1 MRYWLDIGLIA
12 LSDHWKWAVGVA
24 TVLLVVVI
32 GTLFLGVLRSD
43 TAEAGPTPSVIL
55 EPTAIPDEVSTPIP
69 TSPPDVVLTI
79 SPTAVPTLAP
89 VLADPV
95 VLPTTVNVP
104 IYLTGAKNVG
114 SLEFVL
120 TYDPT
125 VLEVSDVDVG
135 GLAKNSLFDFG
146 TREPGRL
153 WAGLIDTDGINGDGP
168 VAVVSFKVIGPG
180 SSASQLTLENVSTYD
195 ARSLLD
201 ILTDATSGSFT
212 VDGLALTG
220 PALAFPR

>member
-1 MRYWLDIGLIA
+1 MRFWLEMGLIA
-12 LSDHWKWAVGVA
+12 LSDHWKWAVGAA
-24 TVLLVVVI
+24 TVLLMVVI

-43 TAEAGPTPSVIL
+43 TAEAGPAPSVIL

-69 TSPPDVVLTI
+69 TSPPDVVSTR
-79 SPTAVPTLAP
+79 SPTAVPTLSPQA
-89 VLADPV
+89 ADPV
-95 VLPTTVNVP
+95 VLASTVNVP

-120 TYDPT
+120 AYDPT
-125 VLEVSDVDVG
+125 VLEVSEVEAG
-135 GLAKNSLFDFG
+135 GLAQNSLFDFG
-146 TREPGRL
+146 VRVPGRL

-180 SSASQLTLENVSTYD
+180 SSTSRLTLENVSTYD

-201 ILTDATSGSFT
+201 ILTDATSGNFT
-212 VDGLALTG
+212 VDGPTLTS
-220 PALAFPR
+220 PVLAFPR

>member
-1 MRYWLDIGLIA
+1 
-12 LSDHWKWAVGVA
+12 
-24 TVLLVVVI
+24 
-32 GTLFLGVLRSD
+32 
-43 TAEAGPTPSVIL
+43 
-55 EPTAIPDEVSTPIP
+55 
-69 TSPPDVVLTI
+69 
-79 SPTAVPTLAP
+79 
-89 VLADPV
+89 
-95 VLPTTVNVP
+95 
-104 IYLTGAKNVG
+104 
-114 SLEFVL
+114 
-120 TYDPT
+120 
-125 VLEVSDVDVG
+125 
-135 GLAKNSLFDFG
+135 LFDFG